1 MREKVKD
8 LHCGPVDSCSI
19 WRKSSNTDKN
29 GVIMKSFKSVSLM
42 KNESDAIKAAIKM
55 LKSEFS
61 VSKVILFGS
70 KARGDHDEHSDIDLL
85 VVASKLLH
93 WKEEKAIVGA
103 LFDIGMKYDVIFSPL
118 FTFVDEW
125 ENGIFTKF
133 PVYQEISR
141 DGAVVS

>member
-1 MREKVKD
+1 
-8 LHCGPVDSCSI
+8 
-19 WRKSSNTDKN
+19 
-29 GVIMKSFKSVSLM
+29 M
-42 KNESDAIKAAIKM
+42 KNESEAIEAAIRM

-118 FTFVDEW
+118 FTSVDEW
-125 ENGIFTKF
+125 ENGIFTEF

-141 DGAVVS
+141 DGAVVL

>member
-1 MREKVKD
+1 
-8 LHCGPVDSCSI
+8 
-19 WRKSSNTDKN
+19 
-29 GVIMKSFKSVSLM
+29 MKSFESTSLM
-42 KNESDAIKAAIKM
+42 KNEREAVETAVRM
-55 LKSEFS
+55 LKNEFS
-61 VSKVILFGS
+61 VIEVILFGS

-85 VVASKLLH
+85 VVASRLLH

-118 FTFVDEW
+118 FTFSNEW

-141 DGAVVS
+141 DGAVVL

>member
-1 MREKVKD
+1 
-8 LHCGPVDSCSI
+8 
-19 WRKSSNTDKN
+19 
-29 GVIMKSFKSVSLM
+29 MKSFESVSLM
-42 KNESDAIKAAIKM
+42 KNESEAIDAAIRM

-85 VVASKLLH
+85 VIASKLLH

-103 LFDIGMKYDVIFSPL
+103 LFDIGMEYNVIFSPL
-118 FTFVDEW
+118 FTSVDEW
-125 ENGIFTKF
+125 ENGIFTEF

-141 DGAVVS
+141 DGAVVL

>member
-1 MREKVKD
+1 
-8 LHCGPVDSCSI
+8 
-19 WRKSSNTDKN
+19 
-29 GVIMKSFKSVSLM
+29 MKSFESASLM
-42 KNESDAIKAAIKM
+42 KNESKAIEAAIRM

-103 LFDIGMKYDVIFSPL
+103 LFDIGMEYDVIFSPL
-118 FTFVDEW
+118 FTSVDEW
-125 ENGIFTKF
+125 ENGIFTEF

-141 DGAVVS
+141 DGAVVL

>member
-1 MREKVKD
+1 
-8 LHCGPVDSCSI
+8 
-19 WRKSSNTDKN
+19 
-29 GVIMKSFKSVSLM
+29 MKSFESVSLM
-42 KNESDAIKAAIKM
+42 KNESDAIKAAIRM

-93 WKEEKAIVGA
+93 WKEEKAIIGA
-103 LFDIGMKYDVIFSPL
+103 LFDIGMEYNVIFSPL
-118 FTFVDEW
+118 FTSIDEW
-125 ENGIFTKF
+125 ENGIFTEF

-141 DGAVVS
+141 DGAVVL

>member
-1 MREKVKD
+1 
-8 LHCGPVDSCSI
+8 
-19 WRKSSNTDKN
+19 
-29 GVIMKSFKSVSLM
+29 MKSFESALLL
-42 KNESDAIKAAIKM
+42 KNESEALEVAISM

-61 VSKVILFGS
+61 VTKVILFGS

-103 LFDIGMKYDVIFSPL
+103 LFDIGMEYDVIFSPL
-118 FTFVDEW
+118 FTSVDEW
-125 ENGIFTKF
+125 ENGIFTEF

-141 DGAVVS
+141 DGAVVL

>member
-1 MREKVKD
+1 
-8 LHCGPVDSCSI
+8 
-19 WRKSSNTDKN
+19 
-29 GVIMKSFKSVSLM
+29 MKSFESVSLM

-61 VSKVILFGS
+61 ISKIILFGS

-103 LFDIGMKYDVIFSPL
+103 LFDIGMEYDVIFSPL
-118 FTFVDEW
+118 FTSVDEW

-141 DGAVVS
+141 DGALVL